1 MECHIRS
8 SRATTVAAAILLRL
22 VVLLVLLLPCS
33 ECSLTVSMHKKHN
46 QMSDN
51 GLTIVSFC
59 VDCPSPDMEGSVA
72 TGLHPKH
79 GVQDFQV
86 VGTLVY
92 CVPNNAEARKVL
104 NGHHFKG
111 RIVLIDRGN
120 MGLLDK
126 IEKIQD
132 SEAVGII
139 IADDGRCKEDFSFC
153 GPQAGSAKEGGFA
166 PYDSEHRWR
175 EVEVPVVLV
184 TVRTA
189 DILRKTMGIR
199 RVEIPRLGMQ
209 NITIFHNGKEQY
221 RDELR

>member
-1 MECHIRS
+1 MKCIHCFRK
-8 SRATTVAAAILLRL
+8 ATVAAGLLLRL
-22 VVLLVLLLPCS
+22 AGLLALFVWSS
-33 ECSLTVSMHKKHN
+33 ESSLTVSLHKRQN
-46 QMSDN
+46 QMSDK

-59 VDCPSPDMEGSVA
+59 IDCPSPNLEGAVA

-79 GVQDFQV
+79 GLQDFQV

-104 NGHHFKG
+104 NSHHFKG

-139 IADDGRCKEDFSFC
+139 IADDGRCKEDFTFC
-153 GPQAGSAKEGGFA
+153 GPQAGSAREGGFA
-166 PYDSEHRWR
+166 IYDNEQRWR
-175 EVEVPVVLV
+175 EVEIPVVMV

-189 DILRKTMGIR
+189 DTLRKTMGIR
-199 RVEIPRLGMQ
+199 RVEIPKLGMQ
-209 NITIFHNGKEQY
+209 NLTIFHHGKEQY
-221 RDELR
+221 RDELRY